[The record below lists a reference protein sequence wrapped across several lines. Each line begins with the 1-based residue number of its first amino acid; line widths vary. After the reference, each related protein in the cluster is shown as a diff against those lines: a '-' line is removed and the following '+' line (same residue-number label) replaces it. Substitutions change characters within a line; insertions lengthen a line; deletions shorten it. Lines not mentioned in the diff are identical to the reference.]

1 MFIRM
6 IIKRTY
12 HRSNANTIQWN
23 KTIRTHQN
31 NGNYQQALKLFQLG
45 IEKKTFQPDS
55 VTYLTVLD
63 ICKQMKS
70 LPIIRTIHQL
80 IDSSNLSYDP
90 RIRSSLMD
98 VYIKCEDIDG
108 AYRVFQSMKERNVI
122 DYGAL
127 MTGLNHQGQYERTWQ
142 FSQEI
147 PSTIKYSS
155 AILCTLI
162 LQACAELK
170 RYDDG
175 VRIHQMT
182 RKYLS
187 NDRIFLNELM
197 NFYLKF
203 HQEKQAL
210 EIFEN
215 HSTNRT
221 LIDYSLLMKY
231 YNRQYQPEK
240 TLQLYQRLK
249 SHSKIEI
256 DHIIY
261 VLVLQAI
268 ANGCCLHTSQRI
280 EDDVKKFATN
290 IDVNNALINMY
301 GN

>member
-1 MFIRM
+1 MQM
-6 IIKRTY
+6 IVKRCY
-12 HRSNANTIQWN
+12 HRSNTNTIQWN

-55 VTYLTVLD
+55 VTYLTILD
-63 ICKQMKS
+63 ICKQFKS
-70 LPIIRTIHQL
+70 LPTIRNIHQL
-80 IDSSNLSYDP
+80 IDSSNISNDP

-98 VYIKCEDIDG
+98 VYIKCEDIDN
-108 AYRVFQSMKERNVI
+108 AYRVFQSMKERNII

-127 MTGLNHQGQYERTWQ
+127 MSAFNHQGQYERTWA

-147 PSTIKYSS
+147 PAKMKYSS
-155 AILCTLI
+155 SILCTLI
-162 LQACAELK
+162 LQACGELK

-175 VRIHQMT
+175 VKIHQFSE
-182 RKYLS
+182 KYLAK
-187 NDRIFLNELM
+187 DRVFMNELM

-203 HQEKQAL
+203 HQEKKAL
-210 EIFEN
+210 EIFDN
-215 HSTNRT
+215 HSNNQTI
-221 LIDYSLLMKY
+221 IDYSLLMKY

-240 TLQLYQRLK
+240 TLQLYQHLK
-249 SHSKIEI
+249 NHSKIEI

-268 ANGCCLHTSQRI
+268 ANGRCLHTSQRI
-280 EDDVKKFATN
+280 EEEMKKFQLN
-290 IDVNNALINMY
+290 IDVKNALINMY

>member
-1 MFIRM
+1 MM
-6 IIKRTY
+6 LLQIIARRCY
-12 HRSNANTIQWN
+12 HRSNTIQWN

-31 NGNYQQALKLFQLG
+31 NGNFQQAWKLFQLG

-55 VTYLTVLD
+55 VTYLTILD
-63 ICKQMKS
+63 VCKQLKS
-70 LPIIRTIHQL
+70 LPTIRTVHQL
-80 IDSSNLSYDP
+80 IDSSNISNNP

-98 VYIKCEDIDG
+98 VYIKCEDLDN
-108 AYRVFQSMKERNVI
+108 AQRVFQSMKERNVI

-127 MTGLNHQGQYERTWQ
+127 MSAFNHQGQYHRTWI

-147 PSTIKYSS
+147 PEKIKYSS
-155 AILCTLI
+155 SILCTLI

-175 VRIHQMT
+175 VKIHQFCG
-182 RKYLS
+182 KDLS
-187 NDRIFLNELM
+187 NDRIFMNELM

-203 HQEKQAL
+203 HQENQAL
-210 EIFEN
+210 QIFDN
-215 HSTNRT
+215 HSNKQTI
-221 LIDYSLLMKY
+221 IDYSLLMKY

-249 SHSKIEI
+249 KQSKIEI

-261 VLVLQAI
+261 VLVLQAM
-268 ANGCCLHTSQRI
+268 ANGCCLHSSQQI
-280 EDDVKKFATN
+280 EEELKTFPMN
-290 IDVNNALINMY
+290 IDVKNALINMY